1 MNKILEPTPEMLEL
15 GKIAPSIVLAS
26 SSPNRKKLLE
36 DSNIN
41 VNVFKPSVDE
51 DKTASSTSKLVA
63 LNAEKKLK
71 EYLSSPSF
79 DNSAV
84 AISADTL
91 VEVNNEILGKPEDE
105 DDALRM
111 LHSLSGREQIVY
123 TGSALY
129 NPLSSSVKVFTDK
142 ASVLFKELS
151 DEEIEEY
158 ILTGEWKGAAGAYR
172 LQKTGYKL
180 VERIEGDWAT
190 VVGLPIDRIIEILST
205 D

>member
-1 MNKILEPTPEMLEL
+1 MNRIVEPTPEMLEL
-15 GKIAPSIVLAS
+15 GRIAPYIVLAS

-36 DSNIN
+36 DSNIR
-41 VNVFKPSVDE
+41 VTVFKPTDDE
-51 DKTASSTSKLVA
+51 EKTASNTSKLVA

-79 DNSAV
+79 NKSVV

-91 VEVNNEILGKPEDE
+91 VEVDRKILGKPENGI
-105 DDALRM
+105 DALRM
-111 LHSLSGREQIVY
+111 LLSLSGREQIVY
-123 TGSALY
+123 TGCALY
-129 NPLSSSVKVFTDK
+129 NPLTSSYEVFTDK
-142 ASVLFKELS
+142 AIVLFKNLS
-151 DEEIEEY
+151 DEEIEKY

-180 VERIEGDWAT
+180 VEKIDGDWAT
-190 VVGLPIDRIIEILST
+190 VVGLPIDRIIEILSA